1 MRKSLIILGI
11 AFLGQTTVANAATD
25 WTPYLKPMLLGCDED
40 LQYTDI
46 PNRYKA
52 SIASKKVK
60 GDTNDEP
67 EEIVTTYT
75 LKDSTAFGMPL
86 TKVEV
91 LSGNEWA
98 HLTLFFKDNKFKT
111 LRPKFKLP
119 KIDPVHMKVLENN
132 ASGYEIKM
140 PGDKRNRSLIFNAK
154 QKTITC
160 DW

>member
-1 MRKSLIILGI
+1 MKKSLMILGI
-11 AFLGQTTVANAATD
+11 AFLGQTTIVNAATD

-60 GDTNDEP
+60 GDNNDERD
-67 EEIVTTYT
+67 EIIITYT

-86 TKVEV
+86 VKIEV
-91 LSGNEWA
+91 LSGYEWG

-119 KIDPVHMKVLENN
+119 KINPVHMKVLENN
-132 ASGYEIKM
+132 ASGYEVKM
-140 PGDKRNRSLIFNAK
+140 SDDQRNRSLIFNTK
-154 QKTITC
+154 QKTITG

>member
-1 MRKSLIILGI
+1 MKKSLIILGI
-11 AFLGQTTVANAATD
+11 AFLGQTTIVNAATD

-52 SIASKKVK
+52 SIANKKVK
-60 GDTNDEP
+60 GDLNDERD
-67 EEIVTTYT
+67 EIIITYT

-86 TKVEV
+86 AKIEV
-91 LSGNEWA
+91 LSGYEWG
-98 HLTLFFKDNKFKT
+98 HLILFFKDNKFKT

-119 KIDPVHMKVLENN
+119 KINSVHMKVLENN

-140 PGDKRNRSLIFNAK
+140 SEDQRNRSLIFNTK

>member
-60 GDTNDEP
+60 GDVNDELD
-67 EEIVTTYT
+67 EIITTYT
-75 LKDSTAFGMPL
+75 LKDSIAFGMPL
-86 TKVEV
+86 TKLEV
-91 LSGNEWA
+91 LSGDEWG
-98 HLTLFFKDNKFKT
+98 HFKLFFKDNNFKT

-119 KIDPVHMKVLENN
+119 RIDPVHMKVLKNN
-132 ASGYEIKM
+132 TSGYEIKM
-140 PGDKRNRSLIFNAK
+140 PGDKQNRALIFNTK

>member
-1 MRKSLIILGI
+1 MNKSSFISL
-11 AFLGQTTVANAATD
+11 NA
-25 WTPYLKPMLLGCDED
+25 
-40 LQYTDI
+40 I
-46 PNRYKA
+46 VNRVV
-52 SIASKKVK
+52 SVLF
-60 GDTNDEP
+60 GLD
-67 EEIVTTYT
+67 YT